1 MFLRPPSFKSLW
13 IMAAEIVVYS
23 ATKHIDGQGRCLA
36 GCILGAKDY
45 IEKDLTPYLRN
56 TGPTLSPFNGWVM
69 LKSLET
75 LPMRMK
81 AHSAGALH
89 VAEFLEE
96 AMTRYKSIKSVL
108 YPGLK
113 SHPQYDL
120 ARKQMRLAGS
130 LLAFVVKDKR
140 QAFELINRLELIKI
154 SNNLGDAKSLIVHP
168 ATTTHSRLT
177 EAARRQIGISQG
189 LLRLSVG
196 LEAPQDICADLL
208 QAFEA
213 TS

>member
-1 MFLRPPSFKSLW
+1 
-13 IMAAEIVVYS
+13 
-23 ATKHIDGQGRCLA
+23 
-36 GCILGAKDY
+36 
-45 IEKDLTPYLRN
+45 
-56 TGPTLSPFNGWVM
+56 
-69 LKSLET
+69 
-75 LPMRMK
+75 
-81 AHSAGALH
+81 
-89 VAEFLEE
+89 
-96 AMTRYKSIKSVL
+96 
-108 YPGLK
+108 
-113 SHPQYDL
+113 
-120 ARKQMRLAGS
+120 MRLAGS

-168 ATTTHSRLT
+168 ATTTHSRLSA
-177 EAARRQIGISQG
+177 AARRQIGISQG